1 MLTFV
6 LKNLRIIS
14 CTFLWIREKARGL
27 LWRSNKILRMLRSYF
42 SLSDIT
48 MSETWL
54 WHFAWW
60 YECILIL
67 KIPISRSRL
76 MTILIVFLIFFSHCW
91 ILPFI
96 EHPFDH
102 LFAPFWDLFDR
113 AKRIRWVV
121 VPSVDIVVTRESI
134 CFLSKVLLLRD
145 LRLRGISNA
154 LGIMVDAVRIIR
166 NIWRCISVICT
177 SIVGIIRTIAFVSRM

>member
-14 CTFLWIREKARGL
+14 CTFLWIREKSRGL

-42 SLSDIT
+42 SLSYIT
-48 MSETWL
+48 MNETWL
-54 WHFAWW
+54 WHFVWW

-67 KIPISRSRL
+67 KIPISRL

-96 EHPFDH
+96 EHSFDH

-121 VPSVDIVVTRESI
+121 VPCVDIVVTRESI

-177 SIVGIIRTIAFVSRM
+177 SIEGIIRTIAFVSRM